1 MRIAVAVVAVLLS
14 YRAAADCTPADPKVI
29 AAAERKA
36 SDADHKAEQAESVA
50 VRSGNPGAQARA
62 SRARTEANAA
72 QDELAKL
79 QCKTTGRSPATQK
92 LEVPAHGY

>member
-1 MRIAVAVVAVLLS
+1 MRIAAAIAAALLS
-14 YRAAADCTPADPKVI
+14 SPAAAGCTPADPKVI

-62 SRARTEANAA
+62 SRARTEADAA
-72 QDELAKL
+72 HDELAKL
-79 QCKTTGRSPATQK
+79 QCQTASHSPAK
-92 LEVPAHGY
+92 VPVRGY